1 MANNLQSV
9 LLFGQPGVGK
19 GTQGAIIGSIPGFVH
34 LATGDMFRGLDRGSE
49 LGQEFIKYSTQGLL
63 VPDELTCRLWQQ
75 YVQGLIDTNQYRPNS
90 DVLLLDGIPR
100 SVSQAKLLESHID
113 VLRIIHLVCPDT
125 DALVE
130 RMKKRADKQ
139 GRPDDADED
148 VIRRRLQVYHDE
160 TQPVLDHYDPETI
173 VKIDAIGLP
182 GEILQKILNSIIPV
196 ARDVIQNPLG

>member
-34 LATGDMFRGLDRGSE
+34 LATGDMFRGLDRDSE